1 MCILAILR
9 LKIKKRNASPGHAKE
24 NFSSMKIT
32 IQYKLFMFMLATAA
46 LVIGYMGGVTQ
57 WSFDKGFLEYIDTQ
71 EQEEMEL
78 LATVLEAY
86 YTEHKSWKRLKEHQY
101 EIIGIYARTLPEGG
115 KKRFLQKIV
124 KKRELPPWMTEKE
137 PRKDNKHPSHPLER
151 TLIIDEFGLP
161 VFGSQRGDTLPSLRV
176 LSVQN
181 MKIGAIGLYPPEVLQ
196 NSHQLLFVKK
206 QRLIIVLVGIAAILI
221 SIGLSLPLAYHL
233 TKPVR
238 RLSEA
243 ANRLISGDYST
254 RVQVTSKDELGAL
267 SRDFNTLAETLD
279 NNQTQRKQWISDIA
293 HELRTPLTSLQ
304 GEIEAVQDGIRQP
317 DQRTFSNLH
326 QGVSRLNRLV
336 EDLYDLSRSE
346 LGVLSF
352 YQENIDLRALL
363 VDEIQARQGDA
374 GKANLSLLLKT
385 GPEPIVISGDKQRLQ
400 QLINNLLGNS
410 ITYTD
415 QGGTIEVS
423 LKSDG
428 LKAQMDIMDTAPGVP
443 DEALPQLFNRLFRVE
458 QSRNRSL
465 GGAGLGLAI
474 SQQIVTAHNGTV
486 IAKHSPIEGL
496 WVQVMLP
503 LLGESS

>member
-9 LKIKKRNASPGHAKE
+9 LKIKKRNASPGHTRE
-24 NFSSMKIT
+24 NSSNMKIT

-46 LVIGYMGGVTQ
+46 LVIGYMGVVTQ
-57 WSFDKGFLEYIDTQ
+57 WSFDRGFLEYIDTQ

-78 LATVLEAY
+78 IATELEAY
-86 YTEHKSWKRLKEHQY
+86 YAEHKSWENLKDNRY
-101 EIIGIYARTLPEGG
+101 ELFTIFAQTLPEGR
-115 KKRFLQKIV
+115 KKRYVQKKIHDKELPEWIGEKDPPKD
-124 KKRELPPWMTEKE
+124 KKR
-137 PRKDNKHPSHPLER
+137 PSHPLER
-151 TLIIDEFGLP
+151 TLILDEFGLP
-161 VFGSQRGDTLPSLRV
+161 FFGSQRGDALPRLRM
-176 LSVQN
+176 LSFQN
-181 MKIGAIGLYPPEVLQ
+181 QEIGAIGLYPPEVLQ
-196 NSHQLLFVKK
+196 DSHQLLFVKK
-206 QRLIIVLVGIAAILI
+206 QKMIIVLVGIAAILI
-221 SIGLSLPLAYHL
+221 SIGLSLPLAFQL

-243 ANRLISGDYST
+243 AKRLISGDYST

-267 SRDFNTLAETLD
+267 SRDFNTLAETLG
-279 NNQTQRKQWISDIA
+279 NNETQRKQWISDIA

-352 YQENIDLRALL
+352 YQENIDFRALL
-363 VDEIQARQGDA
+363 VDEVQARQNDA

-385 GPEPIVISGDKQRLQ
+385 EQEPIMISGDKQRLQ

-410 ITYTD
+410 ITYTE
-415 QGGTIEVS
+415 QGGAIEIS
-423 LKSDG
+423 LKSGG
-428 LKAQMDIMDTAPGVP
+428 LKVQMDIMDTAPGVP

-474 SQQIVTAHNGTV
+474 CQQIVTAHNGTV
-486 IAKHSPIEGL
+486 TANHSPSGGL
-496 WVQVMLP
+496 WVQVTLP
-503 LLGESS
+503 VLGELS